1 MQSASDRS
9 DFQEMLC
16 SSTAMRRVYEL
27 VARVGPTDLDVLITG
42 EPGVGKEVIARR
54 IHGLSKRSAKPL
66 LKVDSGRLEALL
78 SVGRLLGV
86 KPFLAW
92 SALACGA
99 GSTLY
104 FDEIGELDVGAQAAI
119 LQLVLDRDSQRV
131 GDGRFFKPAARILA
145 STCRNLREEVTA
157 GRFREDLYRR
167 LNAVE
172 ITVPPLRDRPE
183 DIAALADFFRREF
196 EEEHTVSPVT
206 HLRRIHLEALAA
218 SEWPE
223 NVRDLREFVDELM
236 RAGGDPT
243 RAIEDRQRRFER
255 NNGTKATSALSLG
268 QAARLTSEAVE
279 RRMIVKALEESGGDR
294 KRAARKLNI
303 SYRALL
309 GKIRSLQIVS

>member
-27 VARVGPTDLDVLITG
+27 VARVAPTDLDVLITG
-42 EPGVGKEVIARR
+42 EAGVGKEVIARR
-54 IHGLSKRSAKPL
+54 IHALSKRSAKPF
-66 LKVDSGRLEALL
+66 LKVDSSRLEVVLFG
-78 SVGRLLGV
+78 SRLLGFR
-86 KPFLAW
+86 PFTAW
-92 SALACGA
+92 SALAGGA
-99 GSTLY
+99 GSALY
-104 FDEIGELDVGAQAAI
+104 FDEICELDAGAQAAM
-119 LQLVLDRDSQRV
+119 LQLILDRDSHRP
-131 GDGRFFKPAARILA
+131 GDSSFFKPAARILA
-145 STCRNLREEVTA
+145 SSRRDLWAEVTG
-157 GRFREDLYRR
+157 GRFREDLYLR

-183 DIAALADFFRREF
+183 DIPALVDFFRREF

-206 HLRRIHLEALAA
+206 HLRRAHLEALAA

-223 NVRDLREFVDELM
+223 NVRELREFVDELM

-243 RAIEDRQRRFER
+243 RAIEDRQRRSER